1 MWHWWLTGILFSL
14 TMLMVS
20 VALVMAVIVT
30 NIFLRKDSG
39 KRVPSSVRRVFLH
52 RRHTPPR
59 GHQRLPSPP
68 SHTSAWTPASFFTA
82 VTHLIVDA
90 SVFLHRRHTP
100 PRGRQRLPSPPSYT
114 SSWTPASSFAA
125 ITHLLVD
132 ASVFLHRR
140 HTPPRGLST
149 KRESVTSMA
158 APAIISPTTVVGAA
172 RNHDSA
178 AVKYRD
184 TLDLDSLSIL
194 SELEQQNS
202 TSGVVVR
209 QNSRRGYA
217 ASTRRCSP
225 SVVTNSRR
233 SRATSM
239 QHADAL
245 TTDTNELYSREWQM
259 LAKVVDRIFF
269 WLFVFSSIGALGSM
283 FASLPHKNLS

>member
-1 MWHWWLTGILFSL
+1 MTFFCVSVLLALAGILFSL

-39 KRVPSSVRRVFLH
+39 KRVPSSVRRVFIH
-52 RRHTPPR
+52 RRHRPRLASLPPR
-59 GHQRLPSPP
+59 TGRGQTDR
-68 SHTSAWTPASFFTA
+68 
-82 VTHLIVDA
+82 
-90 SVFLHRRHTP
+90 HR
-100 PRGRQRLPSPPSYT
+100 PRGPSSER
-114 SSWTPASSFAA
+114 
-125 ITHLLVD
+125 D
-132 ASVFLHRR
+132 
-140 HTPPRGLST
+140 
-149 KRESVTSMA
+149 SVTSSA
-158 APAIISPTTVVGAA
+158 APAMMSPPTVIGAV
-172 RNHDSA
+172 RNHDSV

-202 TSGVVVR
+202 AAGVVVR
-209 QNSRRGYA
+209 QNSRRAGGCS

-225 SVVTNSRR
+225 SVITNSRR

-245 TTDTNELYSREWQM
+245 TADNNELYSREWQM

>member
-1 MWHWWLTGILFSL
+1 MALTGILFSL

-39 KRVPSSVRRVFLH
+39 KRVPSSVRRVFIH
-52 RRHTPPR
+52 RH
-59 GHQRLPSPP
+59 
-68 SHTSAWTPASFFTA
+68 
-82 VTHLIVDA
+82 
-90 SVFLHRRHTP
+90 HRSR
-100 PRGRQRLPSPPSYT
+100 
-114 SSWTPASSFAA
+114 AM
-125 ITHLLVD
+125 
-132 ASVFLHRR
+132 
-140 HTPPRGLST
+140 ST
-149 KRESVTSMA
+149 KRDSVTSTA

-209 QNSRRGYA
+209 QNSRRGYS

-239 QHADAL
+239 PHADQL

>member
-39 KRVPSSVRRVFLH
+39 KRVPSSVRR
-52 RRHTPPR
+52 
-59 GHQRLPSPP
+59 
-68 SHTSAWTPASFFTA
+68 
-82 VTHLIVDA
+82 
-90 SVFLHRRHTP
+90 
-100 PRGRQRLPSPPSYT
+100 
-114 SSWTPASSFAA
+114 
-125 ITHLLVD
+125 
-132 ASVFLHRR
+132 VFLHRR

>member
-1 MWHWWLTGILFSL
+1 MTFFCVSVLLALAGILFSL

-39 KRVPSSVRRVFLH
+39 KRVPSSVRRVFIH
-52 RRHTPPR
+52 RRHRPRLASLPPR
-59 GHQRLPSPP
+59 TGRGQTDRHRLRLAWLPQR
-68 SHTSAWTPASFFTA
+68 TGRGQT
-82 VTHLIVDA
+82 DR
-90 SVFLHRRHTP
+90 HR
-100 PRGRQRLPSPPSYT
+100 PRGPSSQR
-114 SSWTPASSFAA
+114 
-125 ITHLLVD
+125 D
-132 ASVFLHRR
+132 
-140 HTPPRGLST
+140 
-149 KRESVTSMA
+149 SVTSSA
-158 APAIISPTTVVGAA
+158 APAMMSPPTVVGAV
-172 RNHDSA
+172 RNHDSV

-202 TSGVVVR
+202 AAGVVVR
-209 QNSRRGYA
+209 QNSRRAGGCS

-225 SVVTNSRR
+225 SVITNSRR

-245 TTDTNELYSREWQM
+245 TADNNELYSREWQM

>member
-1 MWHWWLTGILFSL
+1 MLLSALYIDTRSMSPQRYMFATTTVSSHTNLVNVLVDDFIKLRRTLVIICCYCSSLHATLVPMWLAGILFSL

-20 VALVMAVIVT
+20 VALVMAVVVT

-52 RRHTPPR
+52 RRHRPR
-59 GHQRLPSPP
+59 SLSSQRDSM
-68 SHTSAWTPASFFTA
+68 TSA
-82 VTHLIVDA
+82 
-90 SVFLHRRHTP
+90 
-100 PRGRQRLPSPPSYT
+100 
-114 SSWTPASSFAA
+114 
-125 ITHLLVD
+125 
-132 ASVFLHRR
+132 
-140 HTPPRGLST
+140 
-149 KRESVTSMA
+149 A
-158 APAIISPTTVVGAA
+158 APAIIGPTTVVGSA

-202 TSGVVVR
+202 ATGVVVR
-209 QNSRRGYA
+209 QNSRRGCSS
-217 ASTRRCSP
+217 STRRCSP
-225 SVVTNSRR
+225 SVITNTRR

-239 QHADAL
+239 QHTDPL
-245 TTDTNELYSREWQM
+245 TTDTANELYSREWQM

>member
-1 MWHWWLTGILFSL
+1 
-14 TMLMVS
+14 MVS

-52 RRHTPPR
+52 RRHR
-59 GHQRLPSPP
+59 
-68 SHTSAWTPASFFTA
+68 
-82 VTHLIVDA
+82 
-90 SVFLHRRHTP
+90 
-100 PRGRQRLPSPPSYT
+100 PRGR
-114 SSWTPASSFAA
+114 SSQ
-125 ITHLLVD
+125 
-132 ASVFLHRR
+132 
-140 HTPPRGLST
+140 
-149 KRESVTSMA
+149 RESVTSSA
-158 APAIISPTTVVGAA
+158 PPAIITPTTVVGSA
-172 RNHDSA
+172 RNHESA

-194 SELEQQNS
+194 SELDQQNS
-202 TSGVVVR
+202 AAGVVVR
-209 QNSRRGYA
+209 QNSRRGCS

-233 SRATSM
+233 SRTTSM
-239 QHADAL
+239 QPADAL
-245 TTDTNELYSREWQM
+245 TSDNNELYSREWQV